1 MDARKLKFDVD
12 YRVKVDT
19 CLFSKGTIVRRRV
32 GCIEDEDAVMFI
44 AGNKMGYLRPAE
56 VDEIPPVPS
65 FAQTVDDFEIP
76 PSDTPDVPPSDT
88 PDVPPSDTPDVPQ
101 GDPRKSSHY
110 QLTLLQPLEIM
121 QRTMTKEEFIGFIK
135 GNIIKYSIRGGHKE
149 GESPEKD
156 LTKVNTYH
164 RWLRLAEQ
172 GQMINPM
179 ID

>member
-1 MDARKLKFDVD
+1 MDARELKFDVD

-19 CLFSKGTIVRRRV
+19 YLFPKGTIVRRRLSDRD
-32 GCIEDEDAVMFI
+32 DEYGVRFI
-44 AGNKMGYLRPAE
+44 CGNKVWYLGPE
-56 VDEIPPVPS
+56 DVE
-65 FAQTVDDFEIP
+65 EMP
-76 PSDTPDVPPSDT
+76 PSDA
-88 PDVPPSDTPDVPQ
+88 PDVPQ
-101 GDPRKSSHY
+101 GHPRKSSHY

-121 QRTMTKEEFIGFIK
+121 QRTMTKEEFIGFLK

>member
-1 MDARKLKFDVD
+1 MDARELKFDVD
-12 YRVKVDT
+12 YIVTVGT
-19 CLFSKGTIVRRRV
+19 YLFPKGTIVRCKV
-32 GCIEDEDAVMFI
+32 SYTDDEDTVRFI
-44 AGNKMGYLRPAE
+44 ACNKMGYLCPYE
-56 VDEIPPVPS
+56 VEEVPPVPS
-65 FAQTVDDFEIP
+65 FAQAADAFEIP
-76 PSDTPDVPPSDT
+76 PSDTT
-88 PDVPPSDTPDVPQ
+88 DVPQ
-101 GDPRKSSHY
+101 GHPRKSSHY

-121 QRTMTKEEFIGFIK
+121 QRTMTKEEFIGFLK

>member
-1 MDARKLKFDVD
+1 MKDLTV
-12 YRVKVDT
+12 Y
-19 CLFSKGTIVRRRV
+19 
-32 GCIEDEDAVMFI
+32 
-44 AGNKMGYLRPAE
+44 
-56 VDEIPPVPS
+56 
-65 FAQTVDDFEIP
+65 FAQISAEGKD
-76 PSDTPDVPPSDT
+76 S
-88 PDVPPSDTPDVPQ
+88 
-101 GDPRKSSHY
+101 
-110 QLTLLQPLEIM
+110 
-121 QRTMTKEEFIGFIK
+121 EFIGFIK

>member
-1 MDARKLKFDVD
+1 MDAREMKVGVA
-12 YRVKVDT
+12 YVVKVDDAP
-19 CLFSKGTIVRRRV
+19 FDKGTIVRRKL
-32 GCIEDEDAVMFI
+32 DEDDDDYSVRFI
-44 AGNKMGYLRPAE
+44 AGNRMGYLYPDE
-56 VDEIPPVPS
+56 VEEVPQVPS

-76 PSDTPDVPPSDT
+76 PSDAPDA
-88 PDVPPSDTPDVPQ
+88 PQ
-101 GDPRKSSHY
+101 GHPRKSSHY

-121 QRTMTKEEFIGFIK
+121 QRTMTKEEFIGFLK

>member
-1 MDARKLKFDVD
+1 MDAMELKFDVD
-12 YRVKVDT
+12 YVVKVDDAPF
-19 CLFSKGTIVRRRV
+19 CKGTIVRRKL
-32 GCIEDEDAVMFI
+32 DEDDDYSVRFI
-44 AGNKMGYLRPAE
+44 AGNRMGYLCPYE
-56 VDEIPPVPS
+56 VEEVPPVD
-65 FAQTVDDFEIP
+65 A
-76 PSDTPDVPPSDT
+76 
-88 PDVPPSDTPDVPQ
+88 PDVPQ

-121 QRTMTKEEFIGFIK
+121 QRTMTKEEFIGFLK

>member
-1 MDARKLKFDVD
+1 MDARELKVGV
-12 YRVKVDT
+12 YYVVKGDT
-19 CLFSKGTIVRRRV
+19 YLFPKGTIVRREVSFTDDKDTVR
-32 GCIEDEDAVMFI
+32 FI
-44 AGNKMGYLRPAE
+44 VGNKMGYLSPADVE
-56 VDEIPPVPS
+56 EIPPVQPL
-65 FAQTVDDFEIP
+65 AQIVDDFEIPPVQPLAQIVDDFEIP
-76 PSDTPDVPPSDT
+76 PSDAPE
-88 PDVPPSDTPDVPQ
+88 VPQ
-101 GDPRKSSHY
+101 GHPRKSSHY

-121 QRTMTKEEFIGFIK
+121 QRTMTKEEFIGFLK

>member
-12 YRVKVDT
+12 YMVIVDT
-19 CLFSKGTIVRRRV
+19 YLFPKGTIVRRKL
-32 GCIEDEDAVMFI
+32 DEGDDEYSVRFI
-44 AGNKMGYLRPAE
+44 AGNKMGYLSQADVE
-56 VDEIPPVPS
+56 VIPPVPS
-65 FAQTVDDFEIP
+65 FAQTMDDFEIP
-76 PSDTPDVPPSDT
+76 PCAPY
-88 PDVPPSDTPDVPQ
+88 VPQ

-121 QRTMTKEEFIGFIK
+121 QRTMTKEEFIGFLK

>member
-1 MDARKLKFDVD
+1 MDARELKFGVD
-12 YRVKVDT
+12 YEVKVDDT
-19 CLFSKGTIVRRRV
+19 PFCNGTIVRRKL
-32 GCIEDEDAVMFI
+32 GEEYNAYSVMFI
-44 AGNKMGYLRPAE
+44 AGNRVGYLCPDE
-56 VDEIPPVPS
+56 VEEVPPVPS
-65 FAQTVDDFEIP
+65 FAQTVGDFKI
-76 PSDTPDVPPSDT
+76 
-88 PDVPPSDTPDVPQ
+88 PPSDTPDVPQ

-121 QRTMTKEEFIGFIK
+121 QRTMTKEEFIGFLK

>member
-1 MDARKLKFDVD
+1 MDARELKFGVD
-12 YRVKVDT
+12 YEVKVDDT
-19 CLFSKGTIVRRRV
+19 PFCNGTIVRRKL
-32 GCIEDEDAVMFI
+32 GEEDNAYSVRFI
-44 AGNKMGYLRPAE
+44 AGNRVGYLCPDE
-56 VDEIPPVPS
+56 VKELPPVPS
-65 FAQTVDDFEIP
+65 FAQTVDDFKIP
-76 PSDTPDVPPSDT
+76 PMY
-88 PDVPPSDTPDVPQ
+88 PDVPQ
-101 GDPRKSSHY
+101 GHPRKSSHY

-121 QRTMTKEEFIGFIK
+121 QRTMTKEEFIGFLK

>member
-1 MDARKLKFDVD
+1 MDARELKFDVD
-12 YRVKVDT
+12 YMVKVDT
-19 CLFSKGTIVRRRV
+19 YLFPKGTIVRRKL
-32 GCIEDEDAVMFI
+32 DEGADAYSVRFI
-44 AGNKMGYLRPAE
+44 AGNRMGYLCPDE
-56 VDEIPPVPS
+56 VEEVPPVPS
-65 FAQTVDDFEIP
+65 FAQTVDDFKIP
-76 PSDTPDVPPSDT
+76 PMYPDVPP
-88 PDVPPSDTPDVPQ
+88 
-101 GDPRKSSHY
+101 GHPRKASHY

-121 QRTMTKEEFIGFIK
+121 QRTMTKEEFIGFLK

-164 RWLRLAEQ
+164 RWLILAEQ

>member
-1 MDARKLKFDVD
+1 MDARELKFDVD
-12 YRVKVDT
+12 YMVKVDT
-19 CLFSKGTIVRRRV
+19 YLFPKGTIVRRR
-32 GCIEDEDAVMFI
+32 GSYSDDEDAVRFI
-44 AGNKMGYLRPAE
+44 SGTKMGYLRSADVE
-56 VDEIPPVPS
+56 EIPPVPS
-65 FAQTVDDFEIP
+65 FAQIMDDFEIP
-76 PSDTPDVPPSDT
+76 PMYPQVI
-88 PDVPPSDTPDVPQ
+88 PQ

-121 QRTMTKEEFIGFIK
+121 QRTMTKEEFIGFLK
-135 GNIIKYSIRGGHKE
+135 GNIIKYAIRGGHKE

-156 LTKVNTYH
+156 MTKVNTYH

>member
-1 MDARKLKFDVD
+1 MDARELKFDVD

-19 CLFSKGTIVRRRV
+19 YLFSKGTIVRCRV
-32 GCIEDEDAVMFI
+32 SYTDDEDYVRFI
-44 AGNKMGYLRPAE
+44 AGNKMGYLSPDE
-56 VDEIPPVPS
+56 VEEIPPVPS
-65 FAQTVDDFEIP
+65 FAQAADDFEIP
-76 PSDTPDVPPSDT
+76 PSDTS
-88 PDVPPSDTPDVPQ
+88 DVPQ

-121 QRTMTKEEFIGFIK
+121 QRTMTKEEFIGFLK

>member
-1 MDARKLKFDVD
+1 MIARELKFDVD
-12 YRVKVDT
+12 YVVKGDDAP
-19 CLFSKGTIVRRRV
+19 FNKGTIVRRKL
-32 GCIEDEDAVMFI
+32 DENDDDYSVRFI
-44 AGNKMGYLRPAE
+44 AGDRMGYLRPDE
-56 VDEIPPVPS
+56 VE
-65 FAQTVDDFEIP
+65 E
-76 PSDTPDVPPSDT
+76 
-88 PDVPPSDTPDVPQ
+88 VPQ
-101 GDPRKSSHY
+101 GHPRKSSHY

-121 QRTMTKEEFIGFIK
+121 QRTMTKEEFIGFLK

>member
-1 MDARKLKFDVD
+1 MDARELKFNVD
-12 YRVKVDT
+12 YMVKVDT
-19 CLFSKGTIVRRRV
+19 YLFPRGTIVRRV
-32 GCIEDEDAVMFI
+32 VSDTDDEDTVRFI
-44 AGNKMGYLRPAE
+44 AGNKMGYLSPDE
-56 VDEIPPVPS
+56 VEEIPPVDAP
-65 FAQTVDDFEIP
+65 DD
-76 PSDTPDVPPSDT
+76 
-88 PDVPPSDTPDVPQ
+88 PQ
-101 GDPRKSSHY
+101 GHPRKSSHY

-121 QRTMTKEEFIGFIK
+121 QRTMTKEEFIGFLK

>member
-1 MDARKLKFDVD
+1 MDARELKFDVD
-12 YRVKVDT
+12 YVVKVDT
-19 CLFSKGTIVRRRV
+19 YSFRKGDVVRRWLSD
-32 GCIEDEDAVMFI
+32 IDDDDEIRFI
-44 AGNKMGYLRPAE
+44 AGNKVGYLCPDE
-56 VDEIPPVPS
+56 VEEVPPVPS
-65 FAQTVDDFEIP
+65 FTQTVDDFEI
-76 PSDTPDVPPSDT
+76 
-88 PDVPPSDTPDVPQ
+88 PPSDTPDVPQ

-121 QRTMTKEEFIGFIK
+121 QRTMTKEEFIGFLK

-156 LTKVNTYH
+156 STKVNTYH

>member
-1 MDARKLKFDVD
+1 MDAREIKFDVD
-12 YRVKVDT
+12 YVVKVDDAP
-19 CLFSKGTIVRRRV
+19 FYKGTIVRRKL
-32 GCIEDEDAVMFI
+32 DEDDNDYCVRFI
-44 AGNKMGYLRPAE
+44 AGNKMGYLRPADVE
-56 VDEIPPVPS
+56 EIPPVPS

-76 PSDTPDVPPSDT
+76 QSDAPY
-88 PDVPPSDTPDVPQ
+88 VPQ

-121 QRTMTKEEFIGFIK
+121 QRTMTKEEFIGFLK

>member
-1 MDARKLKFDVD
+1 MDAREIKFGVD
-12 YRVKVDT
+12 YVVKVDDAP
-19 CLFSKGTIVRRRV
+19 FYKGAIVRR
-32 GCIEDEDAVMFI
+32 GLDEDEDEDDDYSVRFI
-44 AGNKMGYLRPAE
+44 VGNRVGYLRPADVE
-56 VDEIPPVPS
+56 EIPLVPG
-65 FAQTVDDFEIP
+65 FAQAADAFEIP
-76 PSDTPDVPPSDT
+76 PMY
-88 PDVPPSDTPDVPQ
+88 PDVPQ
-101 GDPRKSSHY
+101 GHPRKSSHY

-121 QRTMTKEEFIGFIK
+121 QRTMTKEEFIGFLK

>member
-1 MDARKLKFDVD
+1 MNARELKFNVD
-12 YRVKVDT
+12 YVVKVDDT
-19 CLFSKGTIVRRRV
+19 PFCKGTIVRRKL
-32 GCIEDEDAVMFI
+32 DENDDAYSVRFI
-44 AGNKMGYLRPAE
+44 AGDIVGFLWPDE
-56 VDEIPPVPS
+56 VE
-65 FAQTVDDFEIP
+65 E
-76 PSDTPDVPPSDT
+76 
-88 PDVPPSDTPDVPQ
+88 VPQ
-101 GDPRKSSHY
+101 GHPRKSSHY
-110 QLTLLQPLEIM
+110 QLTLLQPIEIM
-121 QRTMTKEEFIGFIK
+121 QRTMTKDEFIGFIK

>member
-1 MDARKLKFDVD
+1 MDARELKFNVD
-12 YRVKVDT
+12 YMVKVDT
-19 CLFSKGTIVRRRV
+19 YLFPKDTIVRCKV
-32 GCIEDEDAVMFI
+32 SYTDDEDAVKFI
-44 AGNKMGYLRPAE
+44 AGNKWGYLRPADVE
-56 VDEIPPVPS
+56 EIHPVRS

-76 PSDTPDVPPSDT
+76 PCA
-88 PDVPPSDTPDVPQ
+88 PDVPQ
-101 GDPRKSSHY
+101 GHPRKSSHY
-110 QLTLLQPLEIM
+110 QITLLQPLEIM
-121 QRTMTKEEFIGFIK
+121 QRTMTKEEFIGFLK

>member
-1 MDARKLKFDVD
+1 MDARELKFDVD
-12 YRVKVDT
+12 YMVKVDT
-19 CLFSKGTIVRRRV
+19 CFFPKGTIVRRKL
-32 GCIEDEDAVMFI
+32 DEDDDAYSVMFI
-44 AGNKMGYLRPAE
+44 AGNSLGYLYPADVE
-56 VDEIPPVPS
+56 EIHQVPS
-65 FAQTVDDFEIP
+65 FAQTVDDFEI
-76 PSDTPDVPPSDT
+76 
-88 PDVPPSDTPDVPQ
+88 PPSDTPDVPQ

-121 QRTMTKEEFIGFIK
+121 QRTMTKEEFIGFLK

>member
-1 MDARKLKFDVD
+1 MDARELKFDVD
-12 YRVKVDT
+12 YMVKVDDAP
-19 CLFSKGTIVRRRV
+19 FYKGTIVRRV
-32 GCIEDEDAVMFI
+32 VSHTDDEDTVRFM
-44 AGNKMGYLRPAE
+44 AGNKMGYLSPDDVE
-56 VDEIPPVPS
+56 EIPPVPS
-65 FAQTVDDFEIP
+65 FAQTMDDFEIP
-76 PSDTPDVPPSDT
+76 PSDA
-88 PDVPPSDTPDVPQ
+88 PDVPQ
-101 GDPRKSSHY
+101 GHPRKSSHY

-121 QRTMTKEEFIGFIK
+121 QRTMTKEEFIGFLK

-172 GQMINPM
+172 GHMINPM

>member
-1 MDARKLKFDVD
+1 MDARELKFDVD
-12 YRVKVDT
+12 YVVKVDDT
-19 CLFSKGTIVRRRV
+19 PFCKGTIVRRKL
-32 GCIEDEDAVMFI
+32 DEHDDAYSVRFI
-44 AGNKMGYLRPAE
+44 AGNRMGYLYPHE
-56 VDEIPPVPS
+56 VEEVPPVPS
-65 FAQTVDDFEIP
+65 FTQTMDDFVI
-76 PSDTPDVPPSDT
+76 
-88 PDVPPSDTPDVPQ
+88 PPSDTPDVPQ
-101 GDPRKSSHY
+101 GHPRKSSHY

-121 QRTMTKEEFIGFIK
+121 QRTMTKEEFIGFLK

-156 LTKVNTYH
+156 STKVNTYH

>member
-1 MDARKLKFDVD
+1 MDARELKFDVD
-12 YRVKVDT
+12 YMVKVDT
-19 CLFSKGTIVRRRV
+19 YFFPKGTIVRCR
-32 GCIEDEDAVMFI
+32 GSHADDGDAVMFI
-44 AGNKMGYLRPAE
+44 AGNRVGYLYPHE
-56 VDEIPPVPS
+56 VEEVPPVPS
-65 FAQTVDDFEIP
+65 FTQPVDDFEIP
-76 PSDTPDVPPSDT
+76 PSDTS
-88 PDVPPSDTPDVPQ
+88 DVPQ
-101 GDPRKSSHY
+101 GGPRKSSHY

-121 QRTMTKEEFIGFIK
+121 QRTMTKEEFIGFLK
-135 GNIIKYSIRGGHKE
+135 GNIIKYAIRGGHKD

>member
-1 MDARKLKFDVD
+1 MDARELKVGV
-12 YRVKVDT
+12 YYVVKGDT
-19 CLFSKGTIVRRRV
+19 YLFPKGTIVRREVSFTDDKDTVR
-32 GCIEDEDAVMFI
+32 FI
-44 AGNKMGYLRPAE
+44 VGNKMGYLSPADVE
-56 VDEIPPVPS
+56 EIPPVQPL
-65 FAQTVDDFEIP
+65 AQIVDDFEIP
-76 PSDTPDVPPSDT
+76 PSDTPE
-88 PDVPPSDTPDVPQ
+88 VPQ
-101 GDPRKSSHY
+101 GHPRKSSHY

-121 QRTMTKEEFIGFIK
+121 QRTMTKEEFIGFLK

>member
-12 YRVKVDT
+12 YVVKVDGAP
-19 CLFSKGTIVRRRV
+19 LDKGTIVRRKLGKYDDAYSARFMAGYRV
-32 GCIEDEDAVMFI
+32 
-44 AGNKMGYLRPAE
+44 GYLRADE
-56 VDEIPPVPS
+56 VEEVPPVPS
-65 FAQTVDDFEIP
+65 LAQPVDDFEIP
-76 PSDTPDVPPSDT
+76 PSDA
-88 PDVPPSDTPDVPQ
+88 PDVPQ
-101 GDPRKSSHY
+101 GHPRKSSHY

-121 QRTMTKEEFIGFIK
+121 QRTMTKDEFIGFLK

>member
-1 MDARKLKFDVD
+1 MDARELKFDVD
-12 YRVKVDT
+12 YMVKVDT
-19 CLFSKGTIVRRRV
+19 CLFPKGTIVRCRV
-32 GCIEDEDAVMFI
+32 SYTDDGDAVRFI
-44 AGNKMGYLRPAE
+44 AGNKMGYLRPADVE
-56 VDEIPPVPS
+56 EIPPVPS
-65 FAQTVDDFEIP
+65 FAQAVDDFEIP
-76 PSDTPDVPPSDT
+76 PSDTSDVS
-88 PDVPPSDTPDVPQ
+88 Q
-101 GDPRKSSHY
+101 GGPRKSSHY

-121 QRTMTKEEFIGFIK
+121 QRTMTKEEFIGFLK

>member
-1 MDARKLKFDVD
+1 MDAREIKFDVD
-12 YRVKVDT
+12 YVVKVDDAP
-19 CLFSKGTIVRRRV
+19 FNKGTIVRRKL
-32 GCIEDEDAVMFI
+32 DEDDDDYSVRFI
-44 AGNKMGYLRPAE
+44 AGNRMGYLRPDE
-56 VDEIPPVPS
+56 VEEVPPVPS
-65 FAQTVDDFEIP
+65 FAQTVDDFVMP
-76 PSDTPDVPPSDT
+76 PSDA
-88 PDVPPSDTPDVPQ
+88 PDVPQ
-101 GDPRKSSHY
+101 GHPRKSSHY

-121 QRTMTKEEFIGFIK
+121 QRTMTKEEFIGFLK

>member
-1 MDARKLKFDVD
+1 MDAREMKFGVD
-12 YRVKVDT
+12 YVVKVDNT
-19 CLFSKGTIVRRRV
+19 PFYKGTIVRRKL
-32 GCIEDEDAVMFI
+32 DEYDNDYSVWFI
-44 AGNKMGYLRPAE
+44 AGNSGGYLCSDDVEE
-56 VDEIPPVPS
+56 VPPVPS
-65 FAQTVDDFEIP
+65 FAQTVDDFVMP
-76 PSDTPDVPPSDT
+76 PSDA
-88 PDVPPSDTPDVPQ
+88 PDVPQ
-101 GDPRKSSHY
+101 GHPRKSSHY

-121 QRTMTKEEFIGFIK
+121 QRTMTKEEFIGFLK

>member
-1 MDARKLKFDVD
+1 MYAMDLKFDVD
-12 YRVKVDT
+12 YVVKVDDT
-19 CLFSKGTIVRRRV
+19 PFYKGTIVRRRW
-32 GCIEDEDAVMFI
+32 DEHDDEYSVRFI
-44 AGNKMGYLRPAE
+44 AGNRMGYLCSDE
-56 VDEIPPVPS
+56 VEEVPPVPS
-65 FAQTVDDFEIP
+65 FAQAVDDFEIP
-76 PSDTPDVPPSDT
+76 PSDAPY
-88 PDVPPSDTPDVPQ
+88 VPQ
-101 GDPRKSSHY
+101 GHPRKSSHY

-121 QRTMTKEEFIGFIK
+121 QWTMTKEEFIGFLK
-135 GNIIKYSIRGGHKE
+135 GNIIKYSIRGGYKE

>member
-1 MDARKLKFDVD
+1 MCAREMKFDVD
-12 YRVKVDT
+12 YVVKVDDT
-19 CLFSKGTIVRRRV
+19 PFNKGTIVRRKLAEYDDDYSVR
-32 GCIEDEDAVMFI
+32 FI
-44 AGNKMGYLRPAE
+44 AGNRMGYLCPDE
-56 VDEIPPVPS
+56 VEEVPTVPS
-65 FAQTVDDFEIP
+65 FAQIVDDFEIP
-76 PSDTPDVPPSDT
+76 PSDAPY
-88 PDVPPSDTPDVPQ
+88 VPQ

-121 QRTMTKEEFIGFIK
+121 QRTMTKEEFIGFLK

-179 ID
+179 LD

>member
-1 MDARKLKFDVD
+1 MMDARELKFGVD
-12 YRVKVDT
+12 YVVKGDT
-19 CLFSKGTIVRRRV
+19 YLFPKGTIVRREVSYTDDKDTVR
-32 GCIEDEDAVMFI
+32 FI
-44 AGNKMGYLRPAE
+44 AGNKMGYLSPADVE
-56 VDEIPPVPS
+56 EIPPVPS

-76 PSDTPDVPPSDT
+76 PSDAPY
-88 PDVPPSDTPDVPQ
+88 VPQ
-101 GDPRKSSHY
+101 GHPRKSSHY

-121 QRTMTKEEFIGFIK
+121 QRTMTKEEFIGFLK

>member
-1 MDARKLKFDVD
+1 MDARELKFGVD
-12 YRVKVDT
+12 YVVTVDT
-19 CLFSKGTIVRRRV
+19 YSFRKGDIVRRRV
-32 GCIEDEDAVMFI
+32 GYIDDDDAVMFM
-44 AGNKMGYLRPAE
+44 AGNKMGYMRPADVE
-56 VDEIPPVPS
+56 EITPVPP

-76 PSDTPDVPPSDT
+76 PSDTS
-88 PDVPPSDTPDVPQ
+88 DVPQ

-110 QLTLLQPLEIM
+110 QLTLLQPIEIM
-121 QRTMTKEEFIGFIK
+121 QRTMTKEEFIGFLK

>member
-1 MDARKLKFDVD
+1 MDARELKFDVD
-12 YRVKVDT
+12 YVVKVDT
-19 CLFSKGTIVRRRV
+19 YLFPKGTIVMRRV
-32 GCIEDEDAVMFI
+32 GYTDDEDAVRFM
-44 AGNKMGYLRPAE
+44 AGNKTGYLRPADVE
-56 VDEIPPVPS
+56 EIPPVPS
-65 FAQTVDDFEIP
+65 FAQIVGDFEIP
-76 PSDTPDVPPSDT
+76 PCAPY
-88 PDVPPSDTPDVPQ
+88 VPQ

-121 QRTMTKEEFIGFIK
+121 QRTMTKEEFIGFLK

>member
-1 MDARKLKFDVD
+1 MMDARELKFDVD
-12 YRVKVDT
+12 YMVKVNT
-19 CLFSKGTIVRRRV
+19 CLFPKGTIVRRV
-32 GCIEDEDAVMFI
+32 VSYTDDEDTVRFLAC
-44 AGNKMGYLRPAE
+44 NKMGYLSPDD
-56 VDEIPPVPS
+56 VKEIPPVPS

-76 PSDTPDVPPSDT
+76 PVPSFTQAVD
-88 PDVPPSDTPDVPQ
+88 DFEIPPSDTPDVPQ

-121 QRTMTKEEFIGFIK
+121 QRTMTKEEFIGFLK

-172 GQMINPM
+172 GQMINP
-179 ID
+179 

>member
-1 MDARKLKFDVD
+1 MDARELKFDVD
-12 YRVKVDT
+12 YVIKVDT
-19 CLFSKGTIVRRRV
+19 YLFPKGTIVRRVVSDTDDGGTVR
-32 GCIEDEDAVMFI
+32 FI
-44 AGNKMGYLRPAE
+44 AGNKMGYLRHDE
-56 VDEIPPVPS
+56 VE
-65 FAQTVDDFEIP
+65 EIP
-76 PSDTPDVPPSDT
+76 PSDA
-88 PDVPPSDTPDVPQ
+88 PDVPQ
-101 GDPRKSSHY
+101 GHPRKSSHY

-121 QRTMTKEEFIGFIK
+121 QRTMTKEEFIGFLK

>member
-19 CLFSKGTIVRRRV
+19 YLFPKGTIVRRRV
-32 GCIEDEDAVMFI
+32 GYIDDNDAVLFI
-44 AGNKMGYLRPAE
+44 AGNRMGYLCPDE
-56 VDEIPPVPS
+56 VEEVPPVPSFAQTVDDFEIPPVPS

-76 PSDTPDVPPSDT
+76 PSDTS
-88 PDVPPSDTPDVPQ
+88 DVPQ